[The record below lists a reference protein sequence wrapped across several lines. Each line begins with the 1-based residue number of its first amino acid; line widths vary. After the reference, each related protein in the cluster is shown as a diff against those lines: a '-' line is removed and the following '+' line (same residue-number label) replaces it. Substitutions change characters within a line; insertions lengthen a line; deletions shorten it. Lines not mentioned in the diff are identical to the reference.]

1 MTNMEKWASTLEAL
15 HDIEPAPFNPNYN
28 EEHAKMAELRAKF
41 MRKIKKELVKLDDNN
56 INGASGICNNIEDL
70 CHVFSCAMVN
80 MYSYSIEDGKIIHPT
95 ERGQK
100 LADIFNN

>member
-1 MTNMEKWASTLEAL
+1 MINNLYVCGDVHGMYKKF
-15 HDIEPAPFNPNYN
+15 INVFNQ
-28 EEHAKMAELRAKF
+28 
-41 MRKIKKELVKLDDNN
+41 VKLDDND

-70 CHVFSCAMVN
+70 CHVFSCAMTN
-80 MYSYSIEDGKIIHPT
+80 MYSYSIEDGKIKHPT